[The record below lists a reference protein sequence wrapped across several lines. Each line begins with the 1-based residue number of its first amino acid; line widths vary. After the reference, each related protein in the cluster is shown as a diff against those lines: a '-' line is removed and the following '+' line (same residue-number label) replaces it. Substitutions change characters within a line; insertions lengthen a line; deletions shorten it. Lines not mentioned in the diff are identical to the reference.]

1 MLEQYSRSLI
11 SPIVR
16 VICHFNPRGK
26 FVKVSEGYLS
36 KLNNSAVVSKMSSL
50 KILLVVVF
58 RLFSCFFF

>member
-1 MLEQYSRSLI
+1 MSLI

-36 KLNNSAVVSKMSSL
+36 KLNNSAA
-50 KILLVVVF
+50 
-58 RLFSCFFF
+58 